1 MIKFDDIKDKKRNIN
16 FKLFKYILNF
26 LQLFFILIIF
36 KLYL

>member
-26 LQLFFILIIF
+26 VTIIF
-36 KLYL
+36 YSNNI